1 MTARNIPFA
10 YLSAFDG
17 VSGVSST
24 TKPLRA
30 RLKTPRS
37 AQILTLVNGVA
48 LSANGTTSSPARYPI
63 EQQMDILIHAS
74 TGNAVDDALGAWAQ
88 RLGKMA
94 TLSVRTPDSR
104 LYTAPAVL
112 DQIEIV
118 DEGNMTGTGDA
129 WCIVTLIFQQMEAW
143 NG

>member
-1 MTARNIPFA
+1 MTTRHIPFA
-10 YLSAFDG
+10 YIHSFDG

-94 TLSVRTPDSR
+94 TLSVTTPDAR
-104 LYTAPAVL
+104 VYTTTAML

-118 DEGNMTGTGDA
+118 DDGNMSGVGMS
-129 WCIVTLIFQQMEAW
+129 WCVVTLTFQQMVAW
-143 NG
+143 SN